1 MAGPFAV
8 LWASLTVKGR
18 GRTLIG
24 MKTVSIAE
32 AQDRFDELAQQVEK
46 GETVT
51 VTRDGRPV
59 FDIVPRE
66 GVAQKK
72 GGIDWE
78 AGQAYLRSIGIKDPF
93 PYIADDFDDPL
104 PEDFLLRPLP

>member
-1 MAGPFAV
+1 
-8 LWASLTVKGR
+8 
-18 GRTLIG
+18 

-32 AQDRFDELAQQVEK
+32 VQERFEELAQDVEK

-51 VTRDGRPV
+51 VTRDGKPF

-66 GVAQKK
+66 DGGEVKPVTKRGGVNL
-72 GGIDWE
+72 E
-78 AGQAYLRSIGIKDPF
+78 AMQAYMRSIGVTDPF
-93 PYIADDFDDPL
+93 PYVADDFDEPL